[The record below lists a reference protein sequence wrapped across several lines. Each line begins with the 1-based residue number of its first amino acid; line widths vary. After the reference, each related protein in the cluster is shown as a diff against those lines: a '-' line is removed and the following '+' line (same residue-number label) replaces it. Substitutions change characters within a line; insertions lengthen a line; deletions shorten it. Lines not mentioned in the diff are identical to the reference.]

1 MNLGTET
8 DLQPVPFRYFLDET
22 GRGEGRERERERR
35 MVGKTC
41 RVHGNAK
48 RHVRSKDR
56 SPIISST
63 RRLRT
68 LSSITLWWFH
78 LLSFYRPNVDHD
90 PRSMRAR
97 ERNKI
102 ENKPQKKKNIFV
114 RTSFRFWSKN
124 GFSIQIKQIARVS
137 TTRIYV
143 YILKISLKRGWKILS
158 FNLE

>member
-90 PRSMRAR
+90 SRGR
-97 ERNKI
+97 EIKSKI
-102 ENKPQKKKNIFV
+102 NRKKKKNIFV